1 MDKKLTLVGHLEEL
15 RRRIFFSL
23 AVVAVLSVLAFAHA
37 GDILQVLKL
46 PSAGLIDKLVF
57 FSPTEAFSAYLKVAV
72 LTAIVVG
79 SPVLLYQLW
88 AFIAPGFGG
97 PVQQEGTLFLTFT
110 VAAFFSGIL
119 FGYFFLLPAAL
130 KFLIGF
136 ASGVLQPMISVS
148 EYLSFVLG
156 LLLGCGLVFE
166 MPVLSFLLARLG
178 MLDYRLLRRS
188 WKYAVLVIF
197 IIAAIITPTPD
208 AFNMCLMALPMLGL
222 YEVSIWVAKW
232 SAPVR
237 REP

>member
-1 MDKKLTLVGHLEEL
+1 
-15 RRRIFFSL
+15 
-23 AVVAVLSVLAFAHA
+23 
-37 GDILQVLKL
+37 
-46 PSAGLIDKLVF
+46 
-57 FSPTEAFSAYLKVAV
+57 
-72 LTAIVVG
+72 
-79 SPVLLYQLW
+79 
-88 AFIAPGFGG
+88 
-97 PVQQEGTLFLTFT
+97 